1 MLFFTVWIPIKHGND
16 AAMCAKS
23 LQNAFTGVFVLKG
36 GQGIGDRLK
45 RYSGAYCGLGLC
57 FNYWGGIDTPRL
69 LAGGLGR
76 DRYAQT
82 AS

>member
-1 MLFFTVWIPIKHGND
+1 MATMRP
-16 AAMCAKS
+16 CALN
-23 LQNAFTGVFVLKG
+23 LQNAFTGVFVLKD

-57 FNYWGGIDTPRL
+57 FNYWGGIDAPRL
-69 LAGGLGR
+69 QARGLGR
-76 DRYAQT
+76 DRCARP